1 MEEPKSVMSSLPA
14 KKRFDWSN
22 LRLRVLSAAVMAP
35 AAILAVWA
43 GGYPLLGVLLVVI
56 CLLVREWALMSTP
69 KAPIRAGVT
78 MAVAIFISAFVAE
91 AHHIIIALL
100 LLCVSVAVVAG
111 LAALRRVGARPAD
124 EALGVIYLGGPCV
137 AMIWLR
143 TGDLGLAWTLALLL
157 TAWSADIA
165 AYVAGNSIGGP
176 KLWPRI
182 SPNKTWSGFFT
193 GLAAAMAVAEAVAL
207 CLGRQGG
214 PVVAWAWLA
223 GLIVGLATM
232 AGDLCESMIKRR
244 FGVKDSGSII
254 PGHGGLLDRV
264 DGLMFATVAMAAVR
278 LAGRYGA
285 FS

>member
-69 KAPIRAGVT
+69 QAPIRAGVT

-100 LLCVSVAVVAG
+100 LLCVSAAVVAG
-111 LAALRRVGARPAD
+111 AAALRRVGARPAD

-143 TGDLGLAWTLALLL
+143 TGDLGLAWTLALLA

-182 SPNKTWSGFFT
+182 SPNKTWSGFIAGLIAAVFAAELVAFFT
-193 GLAAAMAVAEAVAL
+193 SAWP
-207 CLGRQGG
+207 G
-214 PVVAWAWLA
+214 PPLRWAWAI

-232 AGDLCESMIKRR
+232 AGDICESMLKRR
-244 FGVKDSGSII
+244 FGVKDSGDLI

-264 DGLMFATVAMAAVR
+264 DGLMFAILAMAALR
-278 LAGRYGA
+278 ALAHFGA
-285 FS
+285 P